1 MRLNGGFDG
10 HASVHSFQKVE
21 GILALDLNE
30 VVLEEDLSEGDLI
43 TWFSLPDGRLLVCKG
58 PKKGTPV
65 RRISSAYI
73 YLDADINVEE
83 K

>member
-1 MRLNGGFDG
+1 MDR
-10 HASVHSFQKVE
+10 S
-21 GILALDLNE
+21 E

-58 PKKGTPV
+58 PEGTPV
-65 RRISSAYI
+65 KRISSAYI

>member
-1 MRLNGGFDG
+1 MRLNDDYSVP
-10 HASVHSFQKVE
+10 ASVHSFQKVE
-21 GILALDLNE
+21 GTLALDLSE
-30 VVLEEDLSEGDLI
+30 VVLEEQLSAGDHI
-43 TWFSLPDGRLLVCKG
+43 AWFSLPDGRLLVCKD
-58 PKKGTPV
+58 PKGTPV